1 MTTVMSRPQREAF
14 LAQVHVAVLAIGV
27 EGRGPLT
34 TPVWYWYEPG
44 GDLWFE
50 TQPTSR
56 KGRLL
61 QVGTRISLCVQDES
75 PPFAYV
81 SVEGPIIEIAED
93 DRELHEIPMA
103 IRYLGEE
110 AGRDYIANLPESEWL
125 RYVMRPERWL
135 TMNGGGAG

>member
-1 MTTVMSRPQREAF
+1 MNSRMSKQQREAF
-14 LAQVHVAVLAIGV
+14 LAETRVAIVALA
-27 EGRGPLT
+27 EPGRGPLAV
-34 TPVWYWYEPG
+34 PVWYWYEPG

-50 TQPTSR
+50 TQPDSR

-61 QVGTRISLCVQDES
+61 NVGTRLSLCVQSEQ

-103 IRYLGEE
+103 QRYLGEE
-110 AGRDYIANLPESEWL
+110 QGRAYIDSLPASEWK
-125 RYVMRPERWL
+125 RYIMRPERWL
-135 TMNGGGAG
+135 TMDGSSA